1 MNCLRPILFAGLVA
15 LLSPSSTFACAV
27 CYGGDIDSPM
37 ADGMNWGIFTL
48 LGVVGA
54 VAGSFLFLLI
64 HLIRKSEAMT
74 AAAEK
79 NLNSSDL

>member
-1 MNCLRPILFAGLVA
+1 
-15 LLSPSSTFACAV
+15 
-27 CYGGDIDSPM
+27 M